1 MDKLSGFGLYSR
13 FWVFGLMDMGMEM
26 ELYGDGREKERER
39 GGARVKASLATE
51 GESLVRQGM
60 TPTIK

>member
-1 MDKLSGFGLYSR
+1 
-13 FWVFGLMDMGMEM
+13 MDMGMEM